1 MSRGVQYILAT
12 TILVFWQAKL
22 KRVYLVRGS
31 RGGTSISSLDGAN
44 MRRFLP
50 YAALMLYLSGTF
62 AIAQERYGAWL
73 LEYPRSSVVTLS
85 FKRSVALHNE
95 VATSE
100 LGFICDQGN
109 PSRLVAIL
117 VPFDGTF
124 ENWRDVVPVLIRR
137 RSDDPFD
144 LLQRWRNGSEYIF
157 LDNKD
162 EVHELASF
170 LKAEETYSEKSAHF
184 YFPKEADAGLQNAN
198 HIVIDVSGFSD
209 AFSTFQKACAS
220 AR

>member
-1 MSRGVQYILAT
+1 
-12 TILVFWQAKL
+12 
-22 KRVYLVRGS
+22 
-31 RGGTSISSLDGAN
+31 
-44 MRRFLP
+44 MRRFLLC
-50 YAALMLYLSGTF
+50 AALMLYFGGAC
-62 AIAQERYGAWL
+62 AIARERYGAWL

-109 PSRLVAIL
+109 SSRIVAIL

-144 LLQRWRNGSEYIF
+144 LLQRWRNGGEYIF

-162 EVHELASF
+162 EVFELASF

-184 YFPKEADAGLQNAN
+184 YFPKEADGFQNAN

-209 AFSTFQKACAS
+209 GFSTFQKACAS
-220 AR
+220 VR